1 MSGTSLRVVA
11 RVKALP
17 DKVDATRSILLALI
31 EPTRKE
37 SGCISYEL
45 LQNKADPA
53 DFTFVE
59 EWESDTA
66 LSSHMASNHL
76 AEAVSKLTG
85 LLAAAPDIRKYSVVK

>member
-17 DKVDATRSILLALI
+17 DKVDATRSILLELI

-37 SGCISYEL
+37 SGCFSYEL
-45 LQNKADPA
+45 LQNKTDPT
-53 DFTFVE
+53 DFAFVE

-66 LSSHMASNHL
+66 LDSHMASNHL
-76 AEAVSKLTG
+76 AVTVSKLTG
-85 LLAAAPDIRKYSVVK
+85 LLAEAPDIRKYSVVK

>member
-17 DKVDATRSILLALI
+17 DKVDATRSILIALI
-31 EPTRKE
+31 VPTRKE

-45 LQNKADPA
+45 LQNKKDPT

-59 EWESDTA
+59 EWESDA
-66 LSSHMASNHL
+66 SLDSHMATTHL

-85 LLAAAPDIRKYSVVK
+85 LLAEAPDIGKYSVVK